1 MRRSQTSPL
10 LSIKHR
16 WWFWL
21 QPASIV
27 LIWSLQS
34 SSSNPFLDWPS
45 ICLNL
50 IIVDKVIAPS
60 LRWDIT
66 SFLPQ
71 PLHIPMQRPL
81 VNFCTTDSRSFP
93 QLSPETLSSDLAMA
107 RGPLRGIGGTGN
119 CLFRASSSWKIVNI
133 ITSIDITMMSLS
145 HKKKHL
151 VAFTSTQLYPL
162 IRPTAYWTK
171 QTPQNKV
178 APCNFLWRSRTCC
191 RGRREG
197 GRSCPWTPPE
207 HRHDYCHHDGHDKDS
222 YDDES

>member
-1 MRRSQTSPL
+1 MDREGGNKERMRKCREWISL
-10 LSIKHR
+10 HFLILS
-16 WWFWL
+16 
-21 QPASIV
+21 
-27 LIWSLQS
+27 SL
-34 SSSNPFLDWPS
+34 
-45 ICLNL
+45 
-50 IIVDKVIAPS
+50 
-60 LRWDIT
+60 
-66 SFLPQ
+66 
-71 PLHIPMQRPL
+71 PLHFLIL
-81 VNFCTTDSRSFP
+81 SSFP
-93 QLSPETLSSDLAMA
+93 RSPAARLQRFVQPCQRLMFNFHHRQLSPETLSSDLAMA

-197 GRSCPWTPPE
+197 GRSCPWTPPDR
-207 HRHDYCHHDGHDKDS
+207 RHFYCHHDGHDKDS